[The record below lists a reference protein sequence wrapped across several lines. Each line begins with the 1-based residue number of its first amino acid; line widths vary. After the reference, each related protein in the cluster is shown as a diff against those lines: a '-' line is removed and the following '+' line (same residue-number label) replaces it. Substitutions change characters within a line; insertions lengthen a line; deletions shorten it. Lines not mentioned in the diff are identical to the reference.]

1 MPEDLKNA
9 TATHPQSNRPDEN
22 VILDPLQELIDR
34 GMEKLKRI
42 GLVNVKDIIEGFV
55 DKDRIGRHTTC
66 IEIRE
71 EYWDPLTKKVL
82 RSVSRATTIEPEIRV
97 LNSGEYTTVVLYFE
111 KYHSDMNLIWNI
123 LEKYGRS
130 RGK

>member
-1 MPEDLKNA
+1 MQEDLTNNVA
-9 TATHPQSNRPDEN
+9 ARPQQEQLDEN

-34 GMEKLKRI
+34 GMENLKRI
-42 GLVNVKDIIEGFV
+42 GLVNVKDIIEGFA

-82 RSVSRATTIEPEIRV
+82 RSVSRATTIEPK
-97 LNSGEYTTVVLYFE
+97 SGY
-111 KYHSDMNLIWNI
+111 
-123 LEKYGRS
+123 
-130 RGK
+130 